1 MPDLVF
7 FRDPELDRVLG
18 VVLELAQEV
27 YALRERVRSL
37 EGGPVAGT
45 EGRDA
50 YVARI
55 LQPLTYE
62 IDSPAPEFQAP

>member
-7 FRDPELDRVLG
+7 FRDPDVDRVFG

-27 YALRERVRSL
+27 YALRERLRVL
-37 EGGPVAGT
+37 EGAPAVGT

-50 YVARI
+50 FVARI
-55 LQPLTYE
+55 LLPLSYE